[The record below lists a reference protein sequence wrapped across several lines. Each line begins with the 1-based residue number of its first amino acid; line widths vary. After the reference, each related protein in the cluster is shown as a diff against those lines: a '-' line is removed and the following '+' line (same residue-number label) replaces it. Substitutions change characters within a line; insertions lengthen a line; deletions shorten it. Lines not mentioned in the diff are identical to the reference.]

1 MEYTG
6 LLVNN
11 YPTFQI
17 VRKTRGKGKTTKWTV
32 ADGASGDNFIYTE
45 ADLYPVKYQVFDP
58 GKSHH
63 PNVIEEYAHTRNVDE
78 L

>member
-17 VRKTRGKGKTTKWTV
+17 VRKVGKGKIIKWCV
-32 ADGASGDNFIYTE
+32 ADGASKSNFIYTE

-58 GKSHH
+58 GKSHR
-63 PNVIEEYAHTRNVDE
+63 PIIIDEYAHTRNVDE